1 MKKFGMTAALLAALG
16 LALAF
21 YGCSNGSDSVVN
33 PTVGTTQT
41 PSDGNGGG
49 GGQPTGGGEDPGG
62 GGENGGKT
70 AATITFAESDVGRG
84 VGEAAFT
91 NALSNTG
98 DGAVTYSSSNTGAAT
113 VDAATGQ
120 VTIVAEGTTT
130 ITATVADSETYSYAQ
145 KTAYY
150 TLTVY
155 PPQYMA
161 VPLTIE
167 PANGVTLKIEV
178 KNAPASFKYFK
189 DDGANVM
196 RDFSA
201 QQDMYNGTIQVTYPN
216 KVCFYA
222 DMTNNKTTEAN
233 AFKLYT
239 SNWNCYVYGN
249 VMSLL
254 DSQNFASKK
263 TINVDN
269 AFALLFKDN
278 INMTNHPDASKPLIL
293 PAETLAKYCYYYMFS
308 GCSSL
313 TKAPALPAKT
323 MAENCYDRMF
333 ENCVGLTK
341 TPALPA
347 TNLASECYY
356 GMFFG
361 CDGFTDGVP
370 RNLLPAKELAESC
383 YKAMFMN
390 CKNLKYMPNL
400 PAGNLQEGCY
410 SLMFCNCKE
419 LKTVAGLTAKTL
431 VNNCYAMMFQGCEKL
446 NYVACYA
453 TEISASGCLTNWLK
467 NVAANGKFIKLN
479 NTVPWKSGDSGIP
492 SNWEVYTYNNQ

>member
-1 MKKFGMTAALLAALG
+1 MKKFGMIAALVAALG

-21 YGCSNGSDSVVN
+21 GGCSNGSDSVVN
-33 PTVGTTQT
+33 PTVGTPQT

-49 GGQPTGGGEDPGG
+49 GGGDSNPGG
-62 GGENGGKT
+62 GGGGSGGGTGGKT
-70 AATITFAESDVGRG
+70 AATISFAETDVGKG

-98 DGAVTYSSSNTGAAT
+98 DGAVTYSSSNTGVAT

-130 ITATVADSETYSYAQ
+130 ITATVADSETYSYAE
-145 KTAYY
+145 KTASY
-150 TLTVY
+150 TFTVY
-155 PPQYMA
+155 PPQYMT

-167 PANGVTLKIEV
+167 PASGVTLKIEV
-178 KNAPASFKYFK
+178 KNAPPSFKYSK
-189 DDGANVM
+189 SDDNVM
-196 RDFSA
+196 RDFSG
-201 QQDMYNGTIQVTYPN
+201 QQDKYNGTILVAYPN

-222 DMTNNKTTEAN
+222 DMTNNKSTEAN

-249 VMSLL
+249 VNSLL

-263 TINVDN
+263 TINVDY
-269 AFALLFKDN
+269 AFAFLFKDN
-278 INMTNHPDASKPLIL
+278 INMTNHPDSSKPLIL
-293 PAETLAKYCYYYMFS
+293 PATTLANYCYYYMFS

-313 TKAPALPAKT
+313 TKAPALPAQT
-323 MAENCYDRMF
+323 LAENCYDRMF

-347 TNLASECYY
+347 TNLVSECYY
-356 GMFFG
+356 GMFMG
-361 CDGFTDGVP
+361 CEGFTDGVP
-370 RNLLPAKELAESC
+370 NNLLPAKELAESC

-390 CKNLKYMPNL
+390 CKKLKRMPSL
-400 PAGNLQEGCY
+400 PAGNLKNGCY
-410 SLMFCNCKE
+410 SHMFVNCKE
-419 LKTVAGLTAKTL
+419 LQTVPGLTAKKL
-431 VNNCYAMMFQGCEKL
+431 VNNCYFMMFQGCEKL
-446 NYVACYA
+446 NFVACYA
-453 TEISASGCLTNWLK
+453 TDISASGCLTNWLK
-467 NVAANGKFIKLN
+467 GVAAEGKFLKLN
-479 NTVPWKSGDSGIP
+479 NTVPWTTGDSGIP